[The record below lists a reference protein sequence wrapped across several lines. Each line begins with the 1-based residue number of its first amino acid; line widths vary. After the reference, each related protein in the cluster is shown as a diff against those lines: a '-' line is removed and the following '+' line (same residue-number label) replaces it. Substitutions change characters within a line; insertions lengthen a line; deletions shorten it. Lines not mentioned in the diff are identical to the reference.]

1 MGELQLLFDILA
13 LELQELIIS
22 FSSVEWRAV
31 SKYHKSIADRYLLQ
45 DYRFKIVKSNVRVI
59 VWTFDVLENFKYD
72 CLRQSW
78 K

>member
-1 MGELQLLFDILA
+1 MQRYYKYLPP
-13 LELQELIIS
+13 ELQELIIS

-45 DYRFKIVKSNVRVI
+45 DYRFKIVKGNVRVI
-59 VWTFDVLENFKYD
+59 VWTFDVLENVKYD